1 VALRHHRAKQS
12 GGTVRGLKACLRF
25 ASWGLLDAEAAGTVC
40 FPGSC
45 FVRPEKIKLQQM
57 RKMMVMGCKKH
68 DRTKVVERSLTV
80 VI

>member
-1 VALRHHRAKQS
+1 M
-12 GGTVRGLKACLRF
+12 
-25 ASWGLLDAEAAGTVC
+25 DAEAAGTVC